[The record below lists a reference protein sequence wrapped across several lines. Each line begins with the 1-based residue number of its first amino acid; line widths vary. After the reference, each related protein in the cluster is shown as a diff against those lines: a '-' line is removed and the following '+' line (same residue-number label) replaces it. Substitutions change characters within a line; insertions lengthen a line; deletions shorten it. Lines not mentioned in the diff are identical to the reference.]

1 MEQANKFDLKP
12 HMCGSVEDFVQ
23 QSNGTGSAPGGL
35 SILDHLESEIHD
47 REKQLLELNRYN
59 ERLTQ
64 EYNEKVEFQVNCWFG
79 TCFER
84 ICMQT

>member
-12 HMCGSVEDFVQ
+12 HNCGSVEDFVQ